1 MLNFTPHSNPHLY
14 PYLTNQAHA
23 LVVDFIG
30 TLKNNNNKLMT
41 FAIIVYLTQPH
52 SKGK

>member
-14 PYLTNQAHA
+14 PYLANQAHA